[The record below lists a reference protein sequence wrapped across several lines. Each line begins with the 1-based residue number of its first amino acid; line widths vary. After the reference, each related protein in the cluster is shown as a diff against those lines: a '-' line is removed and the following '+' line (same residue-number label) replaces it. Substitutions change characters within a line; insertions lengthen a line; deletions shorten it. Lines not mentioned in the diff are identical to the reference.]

1 MRCRLGGHE
10 LAVALGDELVE
21 VRGLGLDPIVGQAR
35 APLAGVARG
44 ELEQDRAVGEHPG
57 DREVVDGAHG
67 GDPEGAS
74 RSLVGERAVDE
85 AVGHDVRSAR
95 ERGRDDLVDG
105 LGSRGGVQQRLG
117 AGPDGRLGI
126 EQHEGAHA
134 LADGR
139 AAGLA
144 QLDHLVPTL
153 AQPGRVQAR
162 LGGLAGAV
170 DALEADKG
178 GCCDPG
184 TLPSATA
191 KEPAAAGER
200 EAPMPGYVV
209 YRPSVMRSGRLGV
222 RAAAVAALV
231 LAAGVAFVVLTHT
244 GGQSNGSPSAHAT
257 RATASPS
264 RVKGAHTTTHD
275 AQGGRE
281 ASGPQAGPPGEEE
294 GVVIPA
300 PAHTPVA
307 VLNGGTATGAAAA
320 LAGRLRSL
328 GYPVPV
334 VGNAGRRDL
343 PMSIEYAAGL
353 GPAARALA
361 RRLGPVRYVTPFDGP
376 ARNLSG
382 ARLLVIIGN

>member
-1 MRCRLGGHE
+1 
-10 LAVALGDELVE
+10 
-21 VRGLGLDPIVGQAR
+21 
-35 APLAGVARG
+35 
-44 ELEQDRAVGEHPG
+44 
-57 DREVVDGAHG
+57 
-67 GDPEGAS
+67 
-74 RSLVGERAVDE
+74 
-85 AVGHDVRSAR
+85 
-95 ERGRDDLVDG
+95 
-105 LGSRGGVQQRLG
+105 
-117 AGPDGRLGI
+117 
-126 EQHEGAHA
+126 
-134 LADGR
+134 
-139 AAGLA
+139 
-144 QLDHLVPTL
+144 
-153 AQPGRVQAR
+153 
-162 LGGLAGAV
+162 
-170 DALEADKG
+170 
-178 GCCDPG
+178 
-184 TLPSATA
+184 
-191 KEPAAAGER
+191 
-200 EAPMPGYVV
+200 MPGYVV

-222 RAAAVAALV
+222 RAAAVAALA

-264 RVKGAHTTTHD
+264 RLKGAHTTRTTHT
-275 AQGGRE
+275 AP
-281 ASGPQAGPPGEEE
+281 AKPPPHKPVHRVKKK
-294 GVVIPA
+294 VVIPA

-376 ARNLSG
+376 ARILSG